1 MDSNSQHNA
10 DSVASIEP
18 IETQQNQPPASPDG
32 WGDSGESSGGCGQV
46 DGFGYRD
53 GWGLTVPWMHT
64 NRECHTSDSTALHNL
79 RVDFNNAGLTFEG
92 EQRRRTDLDDLETK
106 PWASVQ
112 SYLSSEEAR
121 KASSP
126 YPTFTGRQV
135 IQRLEEI
142 QAQLMSR
149 IHDHDSLVKKIF
161 ETLST
166 LSALQA
172 RERQI
177 SSEIDTLHNTQRELE
192 GLSEISYAL
201 STCNV
206 QPSNDPLSKSIIENW
221 HRELATEPHLT
232 MSNTQNVQGRRKF
245 DVSLSKLT
253 RPGVQFYD
261 FKTYKPPNMLPKT
274 AQESQIEEK
283 VLTPQQEA
291 RRRYEERSLIK
302 LYVETESDDVKKLV
316 KEWQSEGQIIT
327 KKNEKSRNRM
337 KNFIVK
343 GRYLR
348 VFTKI
353 HREERRYQEDR
364 RRCLRY
370 IENHG
375 AKSFHHYLRRRNGHL
390 QRPEDYPV
398 VQPASN

>member
-1 MDSNSQHNA
+1 
-10 DSVASIEP
+10 
-18 IETQQNQPPASPDG
+18 
-32 WGDSGESSGGCGQV
+32 
-46 DGFGYRD
+46 
-53 GWGLTVPWMHT
+53 
-64 NRECHTSDSTALHNL
+64 
-79 RVDFNNAGLTFEG
+79 
-92 EQRRRTDLDDLETK
+92 
-106 PWASVQ
+106 
-112 SYLSSEEAR
+112 
-121 KASSP
+121 
-126 YPTFTGRQV
+126 
-135 IQRLEEI
+135 
-142 QAQLMSR
+142 
-149 IHDHDSLVKKIF
+149 
-161 ETLST
+161 
-166 LSALQA
+166 
-172 RERQI
+172 
-177 SSEIDTLHNTQRELE
+177 
-192 GLSEISYAL
+192 
-201 STCNV
+201 
-206 QPSNDPLSKSIIENW
+206 
-221 HRELATEPHLT
+221 

-253 RPGVQFYD
+253 WPGVQFYD
-261 FKTYKPPNMLPKT
+261 FKTYKPPDMLSKT

-343 GRYLR
+343 GWYLR

-353 HREERRYQEDR
+353 HREERRYQEDH
-364 RRCLRY
+364 RRCLLY

>member
-79 RVDFNNAGLTFEG
+79 RVDFNNATLGFS
-92 EQRRRTDLDDLETK
+92 
-106 PWASVQ
+106 PI
-112 SYLSSEEAR
+112 EEAR

-142 QAQLMSR
+142 HAQLMSR

-161 ETLST
+161 KTLST

-177 SSEIDTLHNTQRELE
+177 SSEIDTLRNTQRELE
-192 GLSEISYAL
+192 GLSEISYARL
-201 STCNV
+201 
-206 QPSNDPLSKSIIENW
+206 L
-221 HRELATEPHLT
+221 
-232 MSNTQNVQGRRKF
+232 
-245 DVSLSKLT
+245 
-253 RPGVQFYD
+253 
-261 FKTYKPPNMLPKT
+261 
-274 AQESQIEEK
+274 
-283 VLTPQQEA
+283 
-291 RRRYEERSLIK
+291 
-302 LYVETESDDVKKLV
+302 
-316 KEWQSEGQIIT
+316 
-327 KKNEKSRNRM
+327 
-337 KNFIVK
+337 
-343 GRYLR
+343 
-348 VFTKI
+348 
-353 HREERRYQEDR
+353 
-364 RRCLRY
+364 
-370 IENHG
+370 
-375 AKSFHHYLRRRNGHL
+375 
-390 QRPEDYPV
+390 
-398 VQPASN
+398 